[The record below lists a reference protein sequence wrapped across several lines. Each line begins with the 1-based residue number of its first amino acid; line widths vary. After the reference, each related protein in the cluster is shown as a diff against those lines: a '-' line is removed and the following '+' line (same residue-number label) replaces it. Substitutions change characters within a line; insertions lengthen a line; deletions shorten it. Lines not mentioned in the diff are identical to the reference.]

1 MLNEML
7 HILLHT
13 PTDPWMLNEYS
24 ATSDWRLGIILEAR
38 DTILDALILPLVTAN
53 VIAEYAVPAVVVGVH
68 TTARV
73 GEEEEPMVL
82 ERFAV
87 QPGNSMEEV
96 NVYIQRLVDAPFANL
111 VSPVVTGV
119 HGGRMHDLRFN
130 GLLGFRFCMMYTI
143 MIGNTLFPFELLAGI
158 QVQSLLRD
166 LGVGWNQIQRGDLK
180 LDVAL
185 VRLRVHVV
193 DGHLD
198 GYHRMI
204 AFGAP
209 VINSALNRAGWL
221 PLPIS
226 GCVHDDTQQAPLPF
240 LHQPH
245 RLTLQAAQEEHA
257 EQYKDMPELE

>member
-1 MLNEML
+1 
-7 HILLHT
+7 
-13 PTDPWMLNEYS
+13 MLNEYR
-24 ATSDWRLGIILEAR
+24 ATSDWQLGIILEVR
-38 DTILDALILPLVTAN
+38 DTIRDAHILPLVTAN
-53 VIAEYAVPAVVVGVH
+53 VIAEYAVPAVVVAVH

-87 QPGNSMEEV
+87 QPGNSLAEM
-96 NVYIQRLVDAPFANL
+96 NVHIQQMLDLGSVL
-111 VSPVVTGV
+111 QTTVV
-119 HGGRMHDLRFN
+119 RRFN
-130 GLLGFRFCMMYTI
+130 LLGFRFCMMYTI
-143 MIGNTLFPFELLAGI
+143 MIGNTSFPLELLARI

-166 LGVGWNQIQRGDLK
+166 LGVGWNQIQRGDLH
-180 LDVAL
+180 LDVEL

-204 AFGAP
+204 ALDFP
-209 VINSALNRAGWL
+209 MITSALTTAGWP

-226 GCVHDDTQQAPLPF
+226 AGCVYDDTQQAPLPF

-245 RLTLQAAQEEHA
+245 RLTLEAAQEEHA